1 MAIAF
6 DHPAYDC
13 FFLALAAAEGLP
25 FVTADLSL
33 VRKLRAAGFDEAEV
47 LTLAEAAALAA

>member
-13 FFLALAAAEGLP
+13 FFLALSVAEDLP
-25 FVTADLSL
+25 YVTADLSL
-33 VRKLRAAGFDEAEV
+33 VRKLRAAKFDEAEV
-47 LTLAEAAALAA
+47 LTLAEAAALTA